1 MFTAFGN
8 PSPLDLEVRMCIHAA
23 DLRSITLRDYALM
36 NIMATL
42 EKGVSTKGFAE
53 AVQTA
58 FVSHTGPPLLRD
70 LLTIYNAHRR
80 DLYSVE

>member
-1 MFTAFGN
+1 
-8 PSPLDLEVRMCIHAA
+8 
-23 DLRSITLRDYALM
+23 M